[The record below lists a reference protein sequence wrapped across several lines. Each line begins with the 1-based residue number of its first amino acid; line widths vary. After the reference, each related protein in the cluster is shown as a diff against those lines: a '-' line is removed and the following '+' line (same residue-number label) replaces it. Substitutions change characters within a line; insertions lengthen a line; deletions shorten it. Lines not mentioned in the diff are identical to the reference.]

1 MRALGAVM
9 SDLVTFERDDAIGT
23 ITLRRPDKFN
33 ALDLPMLRALEAAL
47 DMAEIADG
55 VRVVLVRGVGKGFC
69 AGGDVD
75 AWSQMSAAD
84 FLVQWV
90 RYGHRVFDR
99 LARLRQ
105 PTIAVL
111 SEHGWAGVTLERVA
125 EKVGRSRVTLWRQGL
140 TVESL
145 LSSLL
150 DALADD
156 YRDTMWPVLAG
167 SGTGREGLIRTL
179 EALFDVIDRHLP
191 LMLSSDLVFHQEQ
204 ARNGPVSFLDPFE
217 RFLREEDASAPKK
230 EGQ

>member
-1 MRALGAVM
+1 MLHKSRGIAMTVAV
-9 SDLVTFERDDAIGT
+9 DE
-23 ITLRRPDKFN
+23 TLRT
-33 ALDLPMLRALEAAL
+33 AA
-47 DMAEIADG
+47 
-55 VRVVLVRGVGKGFC
+55 
-69 AGGDVD
+69 
-75 AWSQMSAAD
+75 
-84 FLVQWV
+84 
-90 RYGHRVFDR
+90 
-99 LARLRQ
+99 
-105 PTIAVL
+105 IAVL
-111 SEHGWAGVTLERVA
+111 AEYGWAGVTLERVA

-140 TVESL
+140 TVEAL

-217 RFLREEDASAPKK
+217 RFLREGETDGTLHPHGRVSDVAEVLMVSAAFTYVHMRGRHHWSRSRARRLTLDLVLRGVL
-230 EGQ
+230 EA